1 MKNSEA
7 TGVSAA
13 RGTWPPRRPSTGMV
27 EDTAM
32 NDGEKSLLLM
42 RPRTIFL
49 FVLAVVFVSEVAVM
63 LLLAALSL
71 DLSHGAEGFIDAVLL
86 TVLAG
91 PILYFVLFRPIA
103 ASNRALR
110 NSESE
115 LRLVNSEVE
124 SQVARRT
131 AELDVALARQSA
143 QQERLIRINEG
154 AQLLQA
160 CRDLPE
166 IAKVVAAQL
175 SVQFTGV
182 PGAFYVY
189 RASRDALEREASWQA
204 GPDDFAT
211 TIAAG
216 NCWATRRGRLHC
228 GGSASGRLHCDSGTC
243 HNAHTV
249 CLPLA
254 AGEEVVGLIIL
265 WPAADP
271 EREPMAGVERAD
283 WSLLLSAF
291 RESVAVAVANVRLRE
306 TLREQSLRD
315 RLTGLLNRRYIDE
328 ALNIG
333 LAEALRRGAPYSVAM
348 IDVDHFKRFND
359 TYGHEAGDLVLSTL
373 GAHFSRSLRQCD
385 IPCRYGG
392 EEFLVLL
399 PATDG
404 DSALAVLQKLCRS
417 VEALVVRLDAT
428 RQAGV
433 TISAGVATFPA
444 DGGDAETLLRSAD
457 GALYQ
462 SKHAGR
468 NRVTRAMAQKA
479 VHLVSA
485 REA

>member
-1 MKNSEA
+1 
-7 TGVSAA
+7 
-13 RGTWPPRRPSTGMV
+13 
-27 EDTAM
+27 M
-32 NDGEKSLLLM
+32 NEGEKSLLLM

-49 FVLAVVFVSEVAVM
+49 FVLAVVFASEVVVM
-63 LLLAALSL
+63 MLLAALPI
-71 DLSHGAEGFIDAVLL
+71 DLSRGAEGFVDAVLL
-86 TVLAG
+86 TVLVG

-115 LRLVNSEVE
+115 LRLARSEVE
-124 SQVARRT
+124 SRVARRT
-131 AELDVALARQSA
+131 AELDAALARQSA
-143 QQERLIRINEG
+143 QHERLSRFNEG
-154 AQLLQA
+154 AQLLHA

-182 PGAFYVY
+182 PGAFYLY
-189 RASRDALEREASWQA
+189 RASRDALERVASWEA
-204 GPDDFAT
+204 GPDDFAA

-228 GGSASGRLHCDSGTC
+228 GGNASGRLHCDSGTC
-243 HNAHTV
+243 HSAHTV

-254 AGEEVVGLIIL
+254 AGEEAIGLIIL
-265 WPAADP
+265 RPAADP
-271 EREPMAGVERAD
+271 EREPLAGVEPGD
-283 WSLLLSAF
+283 WPLLLIAF

-306 TLREQSLRD
+306 TLRDQALRD

-328 ALNIG
+328 ALTIG
-333 LAEALRRGAPYSVAM
+333 LAEASRRDTPYSVAM
-348 IDVDHFKRFND
+348 IDVDHFKKFND

-404 DSALAVLQKLCRS
+404 DGALAVLQKLCRS
-417 VEALVVRLDAT
+417 VEALLVRIDAT
-428 RQAGV
+428 RQVNV

-444 DGGDAETLLRSAD
+444 DGGDAEALLRSAD